1 MNYLNNFQNFLTI
14 HRYYANIFQKLTKKE
29 KQKFRAEEIFKWNFA
44 KIAIRKITIAPNYN
58 SELGYRQHF

>member
-1 MNYLNNFQNFLTI
+1 MI